1 MSIRTI
7 APMAAVTITV
17 GLAVASL
24 AARQPASAEAVDPHA
39 GHTMTSDSGTQAVP
53 APPQYPAFTRPA
65 NDAVPPG
72 NEQAAET
79 LKASK
84 QKSEWVDVAYAG
96 GPAIK
101 SWVAYPAKPE
111 KAPVVIVIMEIFGLQ
126 DWVRGVAD
134 QLAQDGYIAIAP
146 DLLSGMGPGGGGTA
160 EIGGPDEARKVIQG
174 LTPVEAAN
182 RLKAVRAH
190 ALKMPQSNGKTATVG
205 YCWGGS
211 RSFEFA
217 VAEPGLNA
225 AIVFYGAA
233 PTDMASYAKINAP
246 ILGLYGSDDA
256 RVNATIE
263 PASAELKKLGKV
275 YEYEIFDGAGHGF
288 LRAQQD
294 RGGANYRAAEK
305 AWPRVLGFLDKHTK

>member
-1 MSIRTI
+1 MKKTLFVL
-7 APMAAVTITV
+7 AAM
-17 GLAVASL
+17 AVAG
-24 AARQPASAEAVDPHA
+24 ASVFVASRRGAAEAADIDPHA
-39 GHTMTSDSGTQAVP
+39 AHVMSAMTADQA
-53 APPQYPAFTRPA
+53 APQTPPFPRPA
-65 NDAVPPG
+65 NDRVPPG
-72 NEQAAET
+72 LEQSVEA

-84 QKSEWVDVAYAG
+84 QKNEWVNISYAG

-126 DWVRGVAD
+126 DWIRAVAD
-134 QLAQDGYIAIAP
+134 QLAEDGYIAIAP

-160 EIGGPDEARKVIQG
+160 EIGGPDEARKVITG
-174 LTPVEAAN
+174 LTPAEAAN

-190 ALKMPQSNGKTATVG
+190 ALTMPQSNGKTATIG
-205 YCWGGS
+205 YCWGGA

-225 AIVFYGAA
+225 AIVYYGTSPANAA
-233 PTDMASYAKINAP
+233 DLANIKAP
-246 ILGLYGSDDA
+246 VLGLYGADDA

-263 PASAELKKLGKV
+263 PAAAQMKKLGKT
-275 YEYEIFDGAGHGF
+275 YEYEIYAGAGHGF

-294 RGGANYRAAEK
+294 RGGANYKASEQ
-305 AWPRVLGFLDKHTK
+305 AWPRTLAFLAKNTK

>member
-1 MSIRTI
+1 MKKSLFVLAAMVVAGASVYVAAQR
-7 APMAAVTITV
+7 PAAVV
-17 GLAVASL
+17 V
-24 AARQPASAEAVDPHA
+24 PADPHA
-39 GHTMTSDSGTQAVP
+39 GHTMSDQAP
-53 APPQYPAFTRPA
+53 AQPQYPPFARPA
-65 NDAVPPG
+65 NERIPPG
-72 NEQAAET
+72 FEQAEAA

-84 QKSEWVDVAYAG
+84 QKNEWVNIQYAG

-126 DWVRGVAD
+126 PWVQGVAD
-134 QLAQDGYIAIAP
+134 QLAEDGYIAIAP

-160 EIGGPDEARKVIQG
+160 EIGSPDAARKVITG
-174 LTPVEAAN
+174 LTPEEAAN

-205 YCWGGS
+205 YCWGGA

-225 AIVFYGAA
+225 AIVFYGTS
-233 PTDMASYAKINAP
+233 PSNAP
-246 ILGLYGSDDA
+246 DFARISAPVLGLYGADDA

-263 PASAELKKLGKV
+263 PAAAEMKKLGKTF
-275 YEYEIFDGAGHGF
+275 EYEIYDGAGHGF

-294 RGGANYRAAEK
+294 RGGANYRASEK
-305 AWPRVLGFLDKHTK
+305 AWPRVLAFLQTHTK